1 MTTHSV
7 YPMVLN
13 GKYIGLIGLRSDQQK
28 YFDIPDPTPAEKAFV
43 NYKGEIKA
51 HTRNRFPNRLD
62 SATFVGT
69 PTQVGKKTGIS
80 RQRGKD
86 VNSRGGKPIKI
97 PTELRSVPQTA
108 PTSDPGATVV
118 PGGSIR
124 FTTIKFP
131 GAANI
136 GEISAWLN
144 QKCVGSHK
152 PTYFK
157 SPAGRSYAVAA
168 LAAGAIVTGPDT
180 TP

>member
-1 MTTHSV
+1 MTTYSV

-13 GKYIGLIGLRSDQQK
+13 NKYLGLIGLRSDQAK
-28 YFDIPDPTPAEKAFV
+28 YFDIPEASAAEKAFV
-43 NYKGEIKA
+43 NYKGEIAA
-51 HTRNRFPNRLD
+51 HSRKRYPNRLD
-62 SATFVGT
+62 SLEAVGT
-69 PTQVGKKTGIS
+69 PTAIGKKTGIS

-97 PTELRSVPQTA
+97 PTELRSVPVPTT
-108 PTSDPGATVV
+108 TSDPAATVIK
-118 PGGSIR
+118 PGSIR

-131 GAANI
+131 GAASI
-136 GEISAWLN
+136 GEISAWLD

-157 SPAGRSYAVAA
+157 SPAGRSYPVSA
-168 LAAGAIVTGPDT
+168 LAVGAIVTGEDT